1 MVNIKSNIVN
11 PKMSN
16 LETDFQNPTIVEN
29 INNNGGV
36 SFIGLDYVKIQNDRH
51 AHATLPPIKHTK
63 WIRCSGFNF
72 NLPDNSIIEGIEVQ
86 IDDFDGIFNDI
97 LAQDIYLVLNGV
109 KIGIDKESGTPIG
122 TADTDT
128 YRVYGNPTDM
138 WNTELTQI
146 DIESSTFGV
155 QIFYYNPST
164 FVSWDV
170 NIDNIQ
176 IKVYY
181 SIVDDDNDAPTYDT
195 LTESND
201 PLELGNTET
210 ININVYDE
218 STISFVYIEI
228 NNVNYTM
235 DFISGDTYRN
245 STWTPITIG
254 IKNYSIWLIDE
265 FNNIN
270 WTGVLNITV
279 QDTKAPTYDTLTESN
294 DPLELGNTE
303 TININVYDE
312 STISFVYIEINNVN
326 YTMDFISGDT
336 YRNSTWTPITIGI
349 KNYSIWLIDEFNNI
363 NWTGIYDIT
372 VIEPSDNDFI
382 IISGLIG
389 IFSIFIFILMFSI
402 LLIKEVN

>member
-1 MVNIKSNIVN
+1 MNRKYRFIVVIVLSLELLILINFNTNIITNIRSNIVN
-11 PKMSN
+11 PKISN

-29 INNNGGV
+29 ILNNGG
-36 SFIGLDYVKIQNDRH
+36 SHFYGLTYIKRQNDRY
-51 AHATLPPIKHTK
+51 AYASIPPITNTK
-63 WIRCSGFNF
+63 WVRCSGFDF

-86 IDDFDGIFNDI
+86 IDDFDGFLNEI

-146 DIESSTFGV
+146 DIESSTFGM

-164 FVSWDV
+164 FISFDV

-176 IKVYY
+176 IKIYY
-181 SIVDDDNDAPTYDT
+181 SIDEAPDDEAPTWDN
-195 LTESND
+195 LTESSD
-201 PLELGNTET
+201 PLKLGNTEI

-218 STISFVYIEI
+218 STISFVYIDI

-235 DFISGDTYRN
+235 DFISGDNYRYSN
-245 STWTPITIG
+245 WTPITIG
-254 IKNYSIWLIDE
+254 
-265 FNNIN
+265 
-270 WTGVLNITV
+270 V
-279 QDTKAPTYDTLTESN
+279 
-294 DPLELGNTE
+294 
-303 TININVYDE
+303 
-312 STISFVYIEINNVN
+312 
-326 YTMDFISGDT
+326 
-336 YRNSTWTPITIGI
+336 

-363 NWTGIYDIT
+363 NWTGIYNIT

-382 IISGLIG
+382 IVLGLIG
-389 IFSIFIFILMFSI
+389 TFSIFILILMFSI
-402 LLIKEVN
+402 LLIKKVN